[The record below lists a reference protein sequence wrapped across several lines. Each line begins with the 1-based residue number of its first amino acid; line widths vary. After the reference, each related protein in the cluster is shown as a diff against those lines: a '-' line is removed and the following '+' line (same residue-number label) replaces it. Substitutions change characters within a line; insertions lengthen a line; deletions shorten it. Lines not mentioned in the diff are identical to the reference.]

1 MQKRNTTGCDDL
13 VSSLTCA
20 QSKTVQRQYIYFIR
34 FIDFYKNMLVV
45 NLTTATHF
53 RHVVREAK
61 KDWQNCVIL
70 QKDLFGTFYK

>member
-1 MQKRNTTGCDDL
+1 M

>member
-1 MQKRNTTGCDDL
+1 
-13 VSSLTCA
+13 
-20 QSKTVQRQYIYFIR
+20 
-34 FIDFYKNMLVV
+34 MLVV